1 MDELTKY
8 LQSIA
13 LDDVTDLNN
22 ASGGHSLVNGGGSG
36 KTGGENKGVKDLEA
50 HDRRFHPHGFDPSK
64 DKCSLRE
71 NMGVKGGEEKQSSN
85 AVEKVDTGVKGV
97 GEVEPQNIA
106 ERKAAVELAKMAKGG
121 NQNAANALKQANEA
135 NKREQFAKEYGEENA
150 DYEMEKQRKVDIQYD
165 KDKEARIEARK
176 NAEKEANERH
186 EYYNPYKIG
195 GGANGTLEDYV
206 VKGSR
211 NPIESTGEYKP
222 PENLQAPTNGEHTAI
237 GVGRSGKSGN
247 GGGDGRFG
255 EHQYIGQ
262 GSGKTSA
269 YGVGYRVGLGTKSG
283 SPYDYSESDESGW
296 GKSWKTD
303 SKTGDRVR
311 TDGKFGTLIGPDGRP
326 AGSVR
331 PTFKYDPTESETQTG
346 NPYGYIGS
354 RKRRLG
360 DPLDTDFDADF
371 VKRWYESQT
380 QTGKPWDAD
389 IGKKWYESD
398 TQRNNRRYLDK
409 AKVGTK
415 LVLPYGRTAT
425 KNEDGSWTIITSRKR
440 EVYNAPRDE
449 YDDGGTSIETQ
460 RFKKVVS
467 SRELARYN
475 LERYVPKV
483 YKKKE
488 KEPFPDLRLGNN
500 GGGYIPEWW
509 SK

>member
-1 MDELTKY
+1 MDELNKY

-36 KTGGENKGVKDLEA
+36 KTGGENKGIKDLEA

-71 NMGVKGGEEKQSSN
+71 NMGVKGGEGKQSSN
-85 AVEKVDTGVKGV
+85 AVAKVDTGVKGV

-135 NKREQFAKEYGEENA
+135 NKRERFAKEYGEENA
-150 DYEMEKQRKVDIQYD
+150 DYEMEKQRKADIQYD

-176 NAEKEANERH
+176 NAEKEANERY

-211 NPIESTGEYKP
+211 NPIKSPSEYKP
-222 PENLQAPTNGEHTAI
+222 PENLQTPTNGGHAAI

-255 EHQYIGQ
+255 GHQYIGQ

-269 YGVGYRVGLGTKSG
+269 YGEGYSIGLGTKAG
-283 SPYDYSESDESGW
+283 SPYDYSESGESGW

-331 PTFKYDPTESETQTG
+331 PTFKYDPNESANNDSISRYFKVDPQDIESSDPNKEIDDEATQAA
-346 NPYGYIGS
+346 
-354 RKRRLG
+354 RAK
-360 DPLDTDFDADF
+360 
-371 VKRWYESQT
+371 
-380 QTGKPWDAD
+380 
-389 IGKKWYESD
+389 
-398 TQRNNRRYLDK
+398 YLDDSK
-409 AKVGTK
+409 AGTSIS
-415 LVLPYGRTAT
+415 LPYGGRAV
-425 KNEDGSWTIITSRKR
+425 KNQDGTWTVITRRSYQS
-440 EVYNAPRDE
+440 YNNPVHE
-449 YDDGGTSIETQ
+449 YDDGGTTTETKVSRTVRTSADLAKYGNVRIDGK
-460 RFKKVVS
+460 RFDDVVKPVYRKK
-467 SRELARYN
+467 N
-475 LERYVPKV
+475 LSDKFVQ
-483 YKKKE
+483 KKYY
-488 KEPFPDLRLGNN
+488 L
-500 GGGYIPEWW
+500 PEWY
-509 SK
+509 K

>member
-1 MDELTKY
+1 MDELNKY

-36 KTGGENKGVKDLEA
+36 KTGGENKGIKDLEA
-50 HDRRFHPHGFDPSK
+50 HDRRFHPHGFDSSK
-64 DKCSLRE
+64 NKCSLRE
-71 NMGVKGGEEKQSSN
+71 NMGVKGGEWNPSSN
-85 AVEKVDTGVKGV
+85 AVAKVDTGVKGV

-106 ERKAAVELAKMAKGG
+106 ERKAAIELAKMAKGG

-150 DYEMEKQRKVDIQYD
+150 DYEMEKQRKADIQYN

-176 NAEKEANERH
+176 KAEKEANERH

-211 NPIESTGEYKP
+211 NPIKSTGEYKP

-269 YGVGYRVGLGTKSG
+269 YGVGYGVGLGTKTG
-283 SPYDYSESDESGW
+283 NPYDYSRSSESGW
-296 GKSWKTD
+296 QKSWEVD
-303 SKTGDRVR
+303 PETGDLRRV
-311 TDGKFGTLIGPDGRP
+311 DGQIGMLIGPDGRP
-326 AGSVR
+326 AGSVS

-346 NPYGYIGS
+346 NPYGYFVS
-354 RKRRLG
+354 RKRW
-360 DPLDTDFDADF
+360 PNN
-371 VKRWYESQT
+371 
-380 QTGKPWDAD
+380 PWDTNSD
-389 IGKKWYESD
+389 KEVDESR
-398 TQRNNRRYLDK
+398 TQWNNQMYLDE

-415 LVLPYGRTAT
+415 LLLPYGRTAT
-425 KNEDGSWTIITSRKR
+425 KNEDGSWTIVTRRER

-467 SRELARYN
+467 SRDLARYN

-488 KEPFPDLRLGNN
+488 HQYPDKLLGNN